1 MDEISSSG
9 SIIKRILHVTN
20 YNQFANRQAYK
31 NRKYDKVEGFGAN
44 PFFPLCY
51 LFGDVVIFFSS
62 YNKNYTTT
70 APVRA
75 RFDIVINY
83 FSYLF
88 PSAMLKRRIWSNR
101 RINQK

>member
-1 MDEISSSG
+1 M
-9 SIIKRILHVTN
+9 LHVRINSLIDKHT
-20 YNQFANRQAYK
+20 K
-31 NRKYDKVEGFGAN
+31 IENRKYDKVEGFLCKS
-44 PFFPLCY
+44 FFPLCY

-70 APVRA
+70 APVRP

-83 FSYLF
+83 FSYFF
-88 PSAMLKRRIWSNR
+88 PSAMLKRRIWSNQ